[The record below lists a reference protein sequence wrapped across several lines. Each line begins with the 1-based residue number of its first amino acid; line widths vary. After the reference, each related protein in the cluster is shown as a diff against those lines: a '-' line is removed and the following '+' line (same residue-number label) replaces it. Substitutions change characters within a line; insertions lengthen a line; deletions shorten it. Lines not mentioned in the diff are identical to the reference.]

1 MPAEAQADNPFLRK
15 GRKFTVIPGQWKTHL
30 PVAIN
35 SLLELLSPISPNASQ
50 APDLRKLGTGPYLEH
65 GPKSYKW

>member
-1 MPAEAQADNPFLRK
+1 MPGKAQAEHPFLRK
-15 GRKFTVIPGQWKTHL
+15 GRKCKITPGQQKTNL
-30 PVAIN
+30 AIN

-50 APDLRKLGTGPYLEH
+50 APDLRKLGKGPYLEH